1 MNYKDYQQARDA
13 AWRILIDCGAH
24 ELPIDLNEI
33 CAHLGIS
40 VFSYRTGRSIIE
52 RHKLDRLTRRTDGF
66 LLYLYEKPMVF
77 FDEHCS
83 PQRIRFTI
91 AHEIGHL
98 LLGHVHAG
106 QVTAVNREPD
116 PGDDPHETAANQFAA
131 RLLAPACVL
140 WGLNVHT
147 PEDIARI
154 CNISQT
160 AAEFRADRMRV
171 LYKRQKF
178 LTSPLERMVYNQFKD
193 FMGV

>member
-13 AWRILIDCGAH
+13 AWRILIDCQAH
-24 ELPIDLNEI
+24 KLPIDLNEI
-33 CAHLGIS
+33 CDHLDLN
-40 VFSYRTGRSIIE
+40 VFSYSTGRNIIE
-52 RHKLDRLTRRTDGF
+52 RHELNRLTRRTDGF

-98 LLGHVHAG
+98 LLGHVRAG

-147 PEDIARI
+147 SEDIARI

-160 AAEFRADRMRV
+160 AAEFRAERMNV